1 VRIKSRVDVELREWS
16 QRVERSVSTYLEWK
30 EKIKKR
36 IEVELKEWRKSKEQR
51 VSLVF
56 REKRE
61 REAYSIDRADNK

>member
-16 QRVERSVSTYLEWK
+16 QRVESSVSAFLEWK

-36 IEVELKEWRKSKEQR
+36 REVELKEWRKSKEQR

-61 REAYSIDRADNK
+61 REEYLLYRWS